1 MDLVSLC
8 LAGTFR
14 SLKWDP
20 FPWNTKSI
28 FFNPALMYGHLS
40 VIVSTVAS
48 LSAVNVSVISGM
60 KFPFKGSPHAF
71 NFNSCTSEFCFSFK
85 KINMV
90 PPTTLQSLSRHCW
103 SLYTNSWRC
112 IKPAFF
118 FWSQSSWAVVFD
130 LADETGFFLQR
141 TFFFSY
147 ASLLKLMLPCRDNR
161 VAAGQNMT
169 EPHKLNTRKT
179 DFIRFGKVI
188 YVSEHVSLWQYLSVL
203 DETTQ
208 STIVQFITLFC
219 Y

>member
-103 SLYTNSWRC
+103 SLYTNSWHC

-141 TFFFSY
+141 TFFFPTPVFWN
-147 ASLLKLMLPCRDNR
+147 LCFP
-161 VAAGQNMT
+161 AGTT
-169 EPHKLNTRKT
+169 E
-179 DFIRFGKVI
+179 
-188 YVSEHVSLWQYLSVL
+188 
-203 DETTQ
+203 
-208 STIVQFITLFC
+208 
-219 Y
+219 

>member
-1 MDLVSLC
+1 
-8 LAGTFR
+8 
-14 SLKWDP
+14 
-20 FPWNTKSI
+20 
-28 FFNPALMYGHLS
+28 MYGHLS

-118 FWSQSSWAVVFD
+118 SEVRAHG
-130 LADETGFFLQR
+130 LLFLIWLMKQVSFYR
-141 TFFFSY
+141 GLFFSY

>member
-28 FFNPALMYGHLS
+28 FFNPALMLHS

-141 TFFFSY
+141 TFFFPTPVFWN
-147 ASLLKLMLPCRDNR
+147 LCFP
-161 VAAGQNMT
+161 AGTT
-169 EPHKLNTRKT
+169 E
-179 DFIRFGKVI
+179 
-188 YVSEHVSLWQYLSVL
+188 
-203 DETTQ
+203 
-208 STIVQFITLFC
+208 
-219 Y
+219 

>member
-8 LAGTFR
+8 LAGTFM

-103 SLYTNSWRC
+103 SLYTNSWHC

-141 TFFFSY
+141 TFFSLRQSSETY
-147 ASLLKLMLPCRDNR
+147 ASLQGQQSSCRTKHDRASQTEHEKNR
-161 VAAGQNMT
+161 FYQ
-169 EPHKLNTRKT
+169 
-179 DFIRFGKVI
+179 I
-188 YVSEHVSLWQYLSVL
+188 W
-203 DETTQ
+203 
-208 STIVQFITLFC
+208 
-219 Y
+219 

>member
-103 SLYTNSWRC
+103 SLYTVGVVSNQLFFSEVRAHGLLFLIWLMKQVSFYRGL
-112 IKPAFF
+112 FF
-118 FWSQSSWAVVFD
+118 FLRQSS
-130 LADETGFFLQR
+130 ET
-141 TFFFSY
+141 Y
-147 ASLLKLMLPCRDNR
+147 ASLQGQQSSCRTKHDRASQTEHEKNR
-161 VAAGQNMT
+161 FYQ
-169 EPHKLNTRKT
+169 
-179 DFIRFGKVI
+179 I
-188 YVSEHVSLWQYLSVL
+188 W
-203 DETTQ
+203 
-208 STIVQFITLFC
+208 
-219 Y
+219 

>member
-8 LAGTFR
+8 LAGL
-14 SLKWDP
+14 SNEIL
-20 FPWNTKSI
+20 FPEMPKAF

-60 KFPFKGSPHAF
+60 TFQFKGSPHAF

-85 KINMV
+85 KKKYGSSHYLTVIV
-90 PPTTLQSLSRHCW
+90 EALQEPLHKQLV
-103 SLYTNSWRC
+103 LYQTS
-112 IKPAFF
+112 FF
-118 FWSQSSWAVVFD
+118 FSEVRAHG
-130 LADETGFFLQR
+130 LLFLIWLMKQVSFYR
-141 TFFFSY
+141 GLFFSY

-188 YVSEHVSLWQYLSVL
+188 YVSEHVSL
-203 DETTQ
+203 
-208 STIVQFITLFC
+208 
-219 Y
+219 

>member
-28 FFNPALMYGHLS
+28 FFNPALMLHS

-118 FWSQSSWAVVFD
+118 FWSQSSWAVVFG

-141 TFFFSY
+141 TFFFPTPVFWN
-147 ASLLKLMLPCRDNR
+147 LCFP
-161 VAAGQNMT
+161 AGTT
-169 EPHKLNTRKT
+169 E
-179 DFIRFGKVI
+179 
-188 YVSEHVSLWQYLSVL
+188 
-203 DETTQ
+203 
-208 STIVQFITLFC
+208 
-219 Y
+219 